1 MQKIIVS
8 PIKGGAILFT
18 IKVVANLV
26 KKLEGLKV
34 RKLEGSKVER
44 VSGYGPH
51 PPQSPSPPPVAGS
64 STLIPLPQ
72 GERE

>member
-1 MQKIIVS
+1 MLAKDNRLYNN
-8 PIKGGAILFT
+8 GGAILFT
-18 IKVVANLV
+18 IKVMVNLV

-51 PPQSPSPPPVAGS
+51 PP
-64 STLIPLPQ
+64 
-72 GERE
+72 